1 MADVDACVREGRT
14 GELLALLSVEPTDPE
29 AHLVQVH
36 AAFDLGLGDRARAA
50 EGRARHLL
58 IRGNKPALLARAYL
72 WLARIEAAFGDSS
85 RAVVA
90 LSKARPIVEEVST
103 PELLVL
109 QAEAHAEWAWASGDA
124 SLPTRIADLRRSAS
138 AAGDAVASAWATLI
152 EATAALDAG
161 CVDAAALE
169 RLDGDE
175 AARSIP
181 DLSWRIDAF
190 LSTGT
195 DRENRVRRAA
205 ETLERLL
212 GPLPSETRAAWLGR
226 RDRERVH
233 RLLDAA
239 APAADDLLVKRFGRE
254 VFQLVSCIADGDE
267 DPQAMFDSA
276 LRATVRATGADRGFI
291 VLFEE
296 LEKATVRSAFRL
308 KEEDLSPDRFRI
320 SFGVIARLV
329 QRGRPLR
336 VQSVSV
342 DERFQGQASIQA
354 LGLTSFV
361 AVPIPGEES
370 PLGVLYLDS
379 TSSEKAFT
387 PEDEMLLVRF
397 AAYLSKAVGS
407 ARRSQRRG
415 MEVEELRLAL
425 AAGMTELQAQYR
437 FDALVGESPKVR
449 GLRVT
454 LAHIARFPYPVLVA
468 GETGTGKE
476 IVSKAIHANSPRKDR
491 PFVAVNCAAL
501 PRELLESELFGHV
514 KGAFTG
520 ADRDRP
526 GLFRTAHQGTLFLD
540 EIGET
545 SEDLQRKLL
554 RVLQEGEFVPVGA
567 VSPQKCDVRIV
578 AATHRDLEREVK
590 EGRFREDLYF
600 RLKVFRV
607 ELPPLR
613 ERPTDVP
620 ILARHLLDRA
630 EKETASTRREL
641 APETLEALSKYS
653 WPGNVRELENAM
665 RYALAFS
672 LATIR
677 PEHLPKEILQVPR
690 AEVLREAMDRLGTPG
705 SSDLKPAD
713 ELWKALIARTLA
725 DCGWNQSEAAK
736 QLGISRTT
744 LRQKIRAFGLEA
756 PR

>member
-1 MADVDACVREGRT
+1 MADVDAWVREGRT
-14 GELLALLSVEPTDPE
+14 GDLLALLSAEPTDAE
-29 AHLVQVH
+29 SHLAQVH
-36 AAFDLGLGDRARAA
+36 AAWELGLGDRARTE
-50 EGRARHLL
+50 EGRARRLL
-58 IRGNKPALLARAYL
+58 IRGNQPPLLARAYL
-72 WLARIEAAFGDSS
+72 WLARIEVAFGDPS

-90 LSKARPIVEEVST
+90 LSKAKPIVEEGSE
-103 PELLVL
+103 PHLLVL
-109 QAEAHAEWAWASGDA
+109 QAAARAEWASATGDA
-124 SLPTRIADLRRSAS
+124 GLPTRIAELRQCAE
-138 AAGDAVASAWATLI
+138 AAGDPLASAWATVI
-152 EATAALDAG
+152 E
-161 CVDAAALE
+161 AAALE
-169 RLDGDE
+169 AGPVDAAVLARLEGE
-175 AARSIP
+175 VLSVP
-181 DLSWRIDAF
+181 DFAWRIDA
-190 LSTGT
+190 LLATGSER
-195 DRENRVRRAA
+195 DVRLRRAA

-212 GPLPSETRAAWLGR
+212 APLPAEVRAAYVAR
-226 RDRERVH
+226 RDRARLH
-233 RLLDAA
+233 RMLGAA
-239 APAADDLLVKRFGRE
+239 APASQADDDLLVKRFGRE
-254 VFQLVSCIADGDE
+254 VFRLVAAIADGDE
-267 DPQAMFDSA
+267 DAQAMFDAA
-276 LRATVRATGADRGFI
+276 LQATVRATGADRGFI
-291 VLFEE
+291 VLFEDA
-296 LEKATVRSAFRL
+296 EKATVRSAFRL
-308 KEEDLSPDRFRI
+308 EAEDLSPERFRI

-329 QRGRPLR
+329 QRGKPLR

-342 DERFQGQASIQA
+342 DDRFQGQASILA
-354 LGLTSFV
+354 LGLTSFL
-361 AVPIPGEES
+361 AVPIPGDES
-370 PLGVLYLDS
+370 PVGALYLDS

-397 AAYLSKAVGS
+397 ASVLSKAVGS

-425 AAGMTELQAQYR
+425 SAGMTELQAQYR
-437 FDALVGESPKVR
+437 FDALVGESPTIR
-449 GLRVT
+449 QLRVT
-454 LAHIARFPYPVLVA
+454 LAHVARFPYPVLVV

-630 EKETASTRREL
+630 EKETVSTRREL
-641 APETLEALSKYS
+641 APETLDALSRYA

-677 PEHLPKEILQVPR
+677 PEHLPKEILQAPR
-690 AEVLREAMDRLGTPG
+690 SEVLREAMDRLGTSG
-705 SSDLKPAD
+705 SGGLKPAD
-713 ELWKALIARTLA
+713 ELWKALIARTL
-725 DCGWNQSEAAK
+725 DDVGWNQSEAAK